1 MKTLIYSSILLMIIF
16 ACTDKPAP
24 VQEAAAPSGDNTVVL
39 TDEQVATGAI
49 VTGKTES
56 KNLSRTIRVTGSIEA
71 PPGNVISVS
80 FPYGGYVRK
89 MNLLP
94 GTRVSRGEL
103 LVTLEDPQYIQLQ
116 QDYLTAKSSFTFLE
130 TEYNRQKELNA
141 DKTTSDKLFQQVRD
155 EYERQ
160 RIAVKALGE
169 KLKLISINPDKLTAE
184 TISGNV
190 GIYSP
195 INGFVTDIF
204 VNTGKYVTPTDVLF
218 ELVNPADVHLI
229 LNVHEKDINS
239 IAVGQTVT
247 CYKNNDPKKYTAVVH
262 LISKSVKND
271 RTSEVHCDF
280 KGDATAFLPGMF
292 VAADIQLLNKDVTAV
307 PDDAIV
313 RHGGNAYV
321 FTVRG
326 KNTFQMIPVE
336 TGMSTDGFTEIITD
350 VEAHDIVVKNAYTLL
365 MKLKNTEE
373 E

>member
-1 MKTLIYSSILLMIIF
+1 MKKIIYSIILVTLVS
-16 ACTDKPAP
+16 ACTDKPIP
-24 VQEAAAPSGDNTVVL
+24 VQDTMAAANESTVVL
-39 TDEQVATGAI
+39 TDEQVANGGI
-49 VTGKTES
+49 VTGKVDQ
-56 KNLSRTIRVTGSIEA
+56 KNLSRSIRVTGSIEA

-94 GTRVSRGEL
+94 GTQVSLGDL

-116 QDYLTAKSSFTFLE
+116 QDYLTAKSRFAFLE

-155 EYERQ
+155 EYESQ
-160 RIAVKALGE
+160 RISVKALGE
-169 KLKLISINPDKLTAE
+169 KLKLIRIIPDKLRTE
-184 TISGNV
+184 SISGTV

-204 VNTGKYVTPTDVLF
+204 VNTGKYVNPTDVLF

-229 LNVHEKDINS
+229 LNVHEQDINS
-239 IAVGQTVT
+239 VEVGQTVT
-247 CYKNNDPKKYTAVVH
+247 CYKNNDPKKYSAVVH

-280 KGDATAFLPGMF
+280 KGDASAFLPGMF
-292 VAADIQLLNKDVTAV
+292 VSADVELLNRNVTAV

-313 RHGGNAYV
+313 RTGDRKYV
-321 FTVRG
+321 FIVTG
-326 KNTFQMIPVE
+326 KNEFHMTSIE
-336 TGMSTDGFTEIITD
+336 TGMSANGFTE
-350 VEAHDIVVKNAYTLL
+350 VMSEMKANDIVVKNAYTLL
-365 MKLKNTEE
+365 MKLKKTED
-373 E
+373 

>member
-1 MKTLIYSSILLMIIF
+1 MKNLIYSILLCLVVS
-16 ACTDKPAP
+16 ACADKPEA
-24 VQEAAAPSGDNTVVL
+24 VQDTPAVTNENTVVL
-39 TDEQVATGAI
+39 TNEQVANGGI
-49 VTGKTES
+49 VVGKSET
-56 KNLSRTIRVTGSIEA
+56 KNLTRNIRVTGSIEA

-94 GTRVSRGEL
+94 GTKVSRGDL

-116 QDYLTAKSSFTFLE
+116 QDYLTAKSRLTFLE
-130 TEYNRQKELNA
+130 TEFNRQKELNA

-155 EYERQ
+155 EYDKQ
-160 RIAVKALGE
+160 RIAVKALAE
-169 KLKLISINPDKLTAE
+169 KLRLISINPDKLTAE

-190 GIYSP
+190 NIYSP

-239 IAVGQTVT
+239 IAVGQAVT
-247 CYKNNDPKKYTAVVH
+247 CYKNNDPKKYDAIVH

-280 KGDATAFLPGMF
+280 TGNATSFLPGMF
-292 VAADIQLLNKDVTAV
+292 VTADVQLANKEVTAV
-307 PDDAIV
+307 ADDAIV
-313 RHGGNAYV
+313 HYGGKAFV
-321 FTVRG
+321 FAAHG
-326 KNTFQMIPVE
+326 KNEFEMIPVE
-336 TGMSTDGFTEIITD
+336 TGMNTAGFTEITTD
-350 VEAHDIVVKNAYTLL
+350 LKTHDIVVKNAYTLL

-373 E
+373 

>member
-1 MKTLIYSSILLMIIF
+1 MKTLIYSIILLALVS
-16 ACTDKPAP
+16 ACTDKPET
-24 VQEAAAPSGDNTVVL
+24 VQDTVPAANENTVVL
-39 TDEQVATGAI
+39 TDEQLATGGI
-49 VTGKTES
+49 ITGKTES
-56 KNLSRTIRVTGSIEA
+56 KNLSRAIRVTGSIEA

-94 GTRVSRGEL
+94 GTKVSRGEL

-116 QDYLTAKSSFTFLE
+116 QDYLTAKSRFTFLE

-155 EYERQ
+155 SYESQ
-160 RIAVKALGE
+160 RISVKALAE

-247 CYKNNDPKKYTAVVH
+247 CYKNNDPKKYPAVVH

-280 KGDATAFLPGMF
+280 KSDATAFLPGMF
-292 VAADIQLLNKDVTAV
+292 VTADIELVNKAVMAV
-307 PDDAIV
+307 PDEAV
-313 RHGGNAYV
+313 VKHGGKSYV
-321 FTVRG
+321 FTVTG
-326 KNTFQMIPVE
+326 KNEFHMMPVE
-336 TGMSTDGFTEIITD
+336 TGMSTDGFTEIVTD
-350 VEAHDIVVKNAYTLL
+350 LQAHDIVVKNAYTLL

-373 E
+373 